1 MKDYI
6 YMISAASVVGGTVIL
21 LAGNGKTQKPIKFIA
36 ALIMLILL
44 ISPFADI
51 KNISADAGGKEIS
64 KTAESIYTAAADTV
78 YDEACRLA
86 EEYICG
92 SIYDEFG
99 IKPIS
104 CRISFDSESG
114 VGRLLITVDTSDENI
129 DAMASYASSLAGI
142 EAEVIANER

>member
-6 YMISAASVVGGTVIL
+6 YMLSAASVVSGAVIL
-21 LAGNGKTQKPIKFIA
+21 LAGNGKMQKPIKFIA
-36 ALIMLILL
+36 ALIMLLLL

-51 KNISADAGGKEIS
+51 KSISADAGDKQIS
-64 KTAESIYTAAADTV
+64 KAAESIYTAAADIV

-86 EEYICG
+86 EEYICD
-92 SIYDEFG
+92 SIYAEFG

-114 VGRLLITVDTSDENI
+114 VGRLLITVDAP
-129 DAMASYASSLAGI
+129 DANTGGMASYASSLSGI